1 MAKIKDLI
9 NEIKGKSFSFKPV
22 SYKWNEKENT
32 FNIECIC
39 LSNDNFKNL
48 KIRIPFIEQYMWI
61 FDYTDVNYNINN
73 LKPDKVMKI
82 IKEKFSKYRIFD
94 IKFDNKVSFL
104 PTNIKD
110 AYGFVAWIN
119 DDVSFNDFVVSE
131 KQNETLCVIEE
142 LQPIDEISYYES
154 NIDYLWYYDICL
166 IFEMEK

>member
-1 MAKIKDLI
+1 MIKIKDMI
-9 NEIKGKSFSFKPV
+9 KDIKGKSFSFKPV
-22 SYKWNEKENT
+22 NYEWNEEREY
-32 FNIECIC
+32 FDIECKC

-73 LKPDKVMKI
+73 LKPNMVMKI
-82 IKEKFSKYRIFD
+82 IKEKFSKNRIFD

-110 AYGFVAWIN
+110 TNGFVAWMY
-119 DDVSFNDFVVSE
+119 DDKSFNDFVESE

-142 LQPIDEISYYES
+142 LQVIDEISYYES
-154 NIDYLWYYDICL
+154 NIEYLWYYDVCL
-166 IFEMEK
+166 IFEMED